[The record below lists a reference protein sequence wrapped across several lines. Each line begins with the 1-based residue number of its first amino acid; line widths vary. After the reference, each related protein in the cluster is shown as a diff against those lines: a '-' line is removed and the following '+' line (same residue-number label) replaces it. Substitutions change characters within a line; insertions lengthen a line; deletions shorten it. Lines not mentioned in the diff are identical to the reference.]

1 MVADEVR
8 KLAERSSKATREI
21 AALIKGIQEEANRA
35 TAVAA
40 SGMQAIEAGAGR
52 SEESSTLLERI
63 GKAVSQIDGLM
74 QRVTIASH
82 AQTSITRNIEEAVA
96 QIHLVARTLNETA
109 SEQALAGETVAQATS
124 RLDRLAQQVSEA
136 VSMQQGAI
144 QETIAVD
151 QEGVA
156 VAKQAAQASE
166 AITHELDRLYQKAEG
181 LETVIAAFSTTGAER
196 TQRVPA
202 LQEARP

>member
-1 MVADEVR
+1 
-8 KLAERSSKATREI
+8 
-21 AALIKGIQEEANRA
+21 
-35 TAVAA
+35 
-40 SGMQAIEAGAGR
+40 
-52 SEESSTLLERI
+52 
-63 GKAVSQIDGLM
+63 
-74 QRVTIASH
+74 
-82 AQTSITRNIEEAVA
+82 
-96 QIHLVARTLNETA
+96 
-109 SEQALAGETVAQATS
+109 
-124 RLDRLAQQVSEA
+124 
-136 VSMQQGAI
+136 MQQGAI